1 MLHDR
6 FFIASCCINGKQNI
20 ASMTVDIMDV
30 VEICDVTGNVV
41 ENSQQVYTFYGVT
54 ENAQLEK
61 DKVGK
66 INRDGKMTV

>member
-1 MLHDR
+1 
-6 FFIASCCINGKQNI
+6 
-20 ASMTVDIMDV
+20 MTVDIMDV

-66 INRDGKMTV
+66 INRDGKMTL